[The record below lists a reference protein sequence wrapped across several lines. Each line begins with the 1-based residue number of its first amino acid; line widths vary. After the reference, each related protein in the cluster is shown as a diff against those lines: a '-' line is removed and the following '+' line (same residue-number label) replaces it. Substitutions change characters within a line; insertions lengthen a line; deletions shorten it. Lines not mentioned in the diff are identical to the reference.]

1 MMKRLPCLVFAAVA
15 LVLWM
20 GPARA
25 AWKHYKFPELGFAID
40 FPADTKTSK
49 GQWKSGVARSVP
61 TTVVSAELDD
71 VTYQVIVAD
80 FSDRAGDTPS
90 IMGEAAF
97 ILSQEGTLIAD
108 TMARTEPGPNAV
120 YGRRVTV
127 TLKDGGK
134 KTSEVYATRGKLYLF
149 VTTIAATG
157 DLGNPI
163 AARFQDS
170 IVFDLSRDRSQ

>member
-1 MMKRLPCLVFAAVA
+1 MITRLSYLVFAA
-15 LVLWM
+15 LLFGM
-20 GPARA
+20 GHAQA

-40 FPADTKTSK
+40 FPADIKTTK
-49 GQWKSGVARSVP
+49 GQWRGGVARNVP
-61 TTVVSAELDD
+61 TTVISAELDD
-71 VTYQVIVAD
+71 VTYQAIVAD
-80 FSDRAGDTPS
+80 FSDRVADTPS
-90 IMGEAAF
+90 IMGEAAY

-120 YGRRVTV
+120 YGRRITV

-134 KTSEVYATRGKLYLF
+134 KTSEVYATRGKLYVF
-149 VTTIAATG
+149 VTTISAAG
-157 DLGNPI
+157 DLGSPI

>member
-1 MMKRLPCLVFAAVA
+1 MVTRLSCLVFAALL
-15 LVLWM
+15 LVM
-20 GPARA
+20 GPTQA
-25 AWKHYKFPELGFAID
+25 AWKHYKFPELGFAVD
-40 FPADTKTSK
+40 FPADTKTTK
-49 GQWKSGVARSVP
+49 GQWRGGVARNVP
-61 TTVVSAELDD
+61 TTVISAELDD

-80 FSDRAGDTPS
+80 FSDRIADTPS
-90 IMGEAAF
+90 IMGEAAY
-97 ILSQEGTLIAD
+97 ILAQEGTVIAD

-134 KTSEVYATRGKLYLF
+134 KTSEVYATRGRLYLF
-149 VTTIAATG
+149 LTTISAKG

>member
-1 MMKRLPCLVFAAVA
+1 MVTRLRYLIFAA
-15 LVLWM
+15 LLLGI
-20 GPARA
+20 GPAQA
-25 AWKHYKFPELGFAID
+25 AWKHYKFPELGFAVD
-40 FPADTKTSK
+40 FPADAKTAK
-49 GQWKSGVARSVP
+49 GQWKGGVARTVP
-61 TTVVSAELDD
+61 ATVISAELDD

-80 FSDRAGDTPS
+80 FSDRVADTPS

-97 ILSQEGTLIAD
+97 ILAQEGTLIAD

-120 YGRRVTV
+120 YGRRITV
-127 TLKDGGK
+127 TLKDGSK
-134 KTSEVYATRGKLYLF
+134 KTSEVYATRGKLYVF
-149 VTTIAATG
+149 VTTISAAG

>member
-1 MMKRLPCLVFAAVA
+1 MVTRLAYLAFA
-15 LVLWM
+15 VLLLGM
-20 GPARA
+20 GPTQA
-25 AWKHYKFPELGFAID
+25 AWKHYKFPELGFAVD
-40 FPADTKTSK
+40 FPADTKTTT
-49 GQWKSGVARSVP
+49 GQWKGGVARNVP
-61 TTVVSAELDD
+61 TTVISAELDD
-71 VTYQVIVAD
+71 VTYQAIVAD
-80 FSDRAGDTPS
+80 FPDRVADTPS
-90 IMGEAAF
+90 ILGEAAF
-97 ILSQEGTLIAD
+97 ILAREGTLIVD

-127 TLKDGGK
+127 TLKDGSK

>member
-1 MMKRLPCLVFAAVA
+1 MVTRLSCLVFAALL
-15 LVLWM
+15 LVI
-20 GPARA
+20 GPTQA
-25 AWKHYKFPELGFAID
+25 AWKHYKFPELGFAVD
-40 FPADTKTSK
+40 FPADTKTTK
-49 GQWKSGVARSVP
+49 GQWRGGVARNVP
-61 TTVVSAELDD
+61 TTVISAELDD

-80 FSDRAGDTPS
+80 FSDRVADTPS
-90 IMGEAAF
+90 IMGEAAY
-97 ILSQEGTLIAD
+97 ILAQEGTVIAD

-120 YGRRVTV
+120 YGRRVAV

-134 KTSEVYATRGKLYLF
+134 KTSEVYATRGRLYLF
-149 VTTIAATG
+149 LTTIAAKG

>member
-1 MMKRLPCLVFAAVA
+1 MVMRLLYLVFAALLIGLA
-15 LVLWM
+15 
-20 GPARA
+20 PAQA
-25 AWKHYKFPELGFAID
+25 AWKHYVFPELGFAID
-40 FPADTKTSK
+40 FPTDTKTTK
-49 GQWKSGVARSVP
+49 GQWKGGVARTVP
-61 TTVVSAELDD
+61 TTVISAELDD
-71 VTYQVIVAD
+71 VTYQAIVAD
-80 FSDRAGDTPS
+80 FSDRAADTPS
-90 IMGEAAF
+90 IVGEAAF
-97 ILSQEGTLIAD
+97 ILEREGTLIAD

-149 VTTIAATG
+149 ITTIAATG